1 MSFLYFVLPIL
12 AMTYRY
18 ICLEIIDKTGKPSGR
33 KDRHRELKDEDE
45 LRCVESSDLLL
56 SYTAFERQKV

>member
-1 MSFLYFVLPIL
+1 MSFLHFVLPIL

-56 SYTAFERQKV
+56 SYTAFERRKV